1 MAVSAVGVAIG
12 GYPNEYELAQQI
24 QAGEVQSIEW
34 PFYIYFAVTLV
45 MFGCGVWVQSLM
57 MAKINSEKKIN
68 DKLKNLLDEDLIS
81 EKDAKEQSEYEEEE
95 LDIELKTTKR

>member
-1 MAVSAVGVAIG
+1 
-12 GYPNEYELAQQI
+12 
-24 QAGEVQSIEW
+24 
-34 PFYIYFAVTLV
+34 

-81 EKDAKEQSEYEEEE
+81 EKDAKE
-95 LDIELKTTKR
+95 